1 MISRSALDAI
11 IIADSGVD
19 TLSGTNPLKL
29 HLNGR
34 VGDIQVIKN
43 YIHNNGAI
51 IPPVKGNGHHSWVS
65 APKLNGIYLTSYL
78 TRNNFNI
85 ELVHNFTAEKDRF
98 TALLANN
105 PKSIIIS
112 TSFIF
117 FKKALNKLVNEIR
130 ILAPDIC
137 IIAGGPFVNY
147 SYLLASRSNEKEYET
162 TLPADD
168 FLFLK
173 VDNEPDVNLYIISPK
188 GEHTLCQ
195 VLQKLQDGLPIKG
208 TENTATLSGNSYTFG
223 HIQGNIS
230 GDTHNTVDWELLPTS
245 FFESGVI
252 PLQASNGCP
261 YNCSFCNFTKDQR
274 INYIKPLEQLSE
286 ELKIVQRKG
295 VKYVWFVDDNFR
307 LGRNDLESVCKRFIN
322 DGIQVKWMC
331 FMRACTLQNT
341 DINLLRQAGC
351 IELQIGLESGD
362 STILDNMNKKSDPA
376 MYQEVIKKVLNHGI
390 NVSCYFIT
398 GFPGE
403 TESSAATTREFIRKI
418 ENPEAEGSLSWS
430 IYPFLLSP
438 LSPIYEPAMR
448 KKFGLTGYFNSWKH
462 ATMDFNGAK
471 QLALK
476 AFLELENSGQIYRG
490 DNLDI
495 LFDLS
500 GQKRKEFHRTRHL
513 LAKKSIKRALNPED
527 IIQSF
532 RGILV

>member
-1 MISRSALDAI
+1 MLSRPALDAI

-29 HLNGR
+29 QVDGR

-43 YIHNNGAI
+43 YIENNGI
-51 IPPVKGNGHHSWVS
+51 IVPPIKGNNLHSWSS

-78 TRNNFNI
+78 SKNNFNV
-85 ELVHNFTAEKDRF
+85 ELIHNFTAEKDRF
-98 TALLANN
+98 ATLLTKN

-117 FKKALNKLVNEIR
+117 FKKTLRKLVNEIR
-130 ILAPDIC
+130 ELAPDIC
-137 IIAGGPFVNY
+137 IIVGGPFVNY
-147 SYLLASRSNEKEYET
+147 SYLLAGRSHEIEYET
-162 TLPADD
+162 TLPAND

-173 VDNEPDVNLYIISPK
+173 VDNEPDVDLYIVSPK
-188 GEHTLCQ
+188 GENTLCQ
-195 VLQKLQDGLPIKG
+195 VLKKLQKGLTLKG
-208 TENTATLSGNSYTFG
+208 TENTVTLEGGSYIFG
-223 HIQGNIS
+223 HINDNIS
-230 GDTHNTVDWELLPTS
+230 GDIHNTIDWELLPSS
-245 FFESGVI
+245 FFDSGVV

-274 INYIKPLEQLSE
+274 INYVKPLEQLSQ

-307 LGRNDLESVCKRFIN
+307 LGRNDLESVCKRFIE
-322 DGIQVKWMC
+322 DDIQVKWMC
-331 FMRACTLQNT
+331 FMRASTLQNT

-362 STILDNMNKKSDPA
+362 STILNNMNKKSDPI
-376 MYQEVIKKVLNHGI
+376 MYQEVIKNILNHGI

-403 TESSAATTREFIRKI
+403 TELTAATTREFIRKI
-418 ENPEAEGSLSWS
+418 ENPEAVGSLSWS

-448 KKFGLTGYFNSWKH
+448 KEFGLTGYFNNWKH
-462 ATMDFNGAK
+462 ETMDFNGAK

-476 AFLELENSGQIYRG
+476 AFMKLENSGQIYRG
-490 DNLDI
+490 DNLNI
-495 LFDLS
+495 LRDLPY
-500 GQKRKEFHRTRHL
+500 QKQKKFHKARQL
-513 LAKKSIKRALNPED
+513 LSKKSLQYQLSPDE
-527 IIQSF
+527 IIQTFSHIF
-532 RGILV
+532 